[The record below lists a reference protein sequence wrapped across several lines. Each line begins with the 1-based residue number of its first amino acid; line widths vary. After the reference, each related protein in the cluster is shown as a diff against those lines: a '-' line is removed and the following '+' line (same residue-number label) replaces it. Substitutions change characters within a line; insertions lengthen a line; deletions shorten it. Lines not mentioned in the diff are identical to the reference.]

1 MTKSTIK
8 TLIAM
13 LAELEITRELS
24 NSEKMARKELFQEL
38 QEIQNEQIH

>member
-24 NSEKMARKELFQEL
+24 NNERMARKELFQQL